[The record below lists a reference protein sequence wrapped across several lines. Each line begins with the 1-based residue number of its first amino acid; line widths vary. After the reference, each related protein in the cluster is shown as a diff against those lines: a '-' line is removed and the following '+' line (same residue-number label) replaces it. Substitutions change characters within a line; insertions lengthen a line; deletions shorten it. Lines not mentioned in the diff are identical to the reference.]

1 MEKNKIIIA
10 FGTRPEAIKMC
21 PLIKELQG
29 RDGIE
34 VRVVFTGQHRAIADE
49 VMEVFGITP
58 DYDMNIMRPS
68 QSLFDITENILS
80 GIREIL
86 CLERPSGVVVHGDT
100 TTAFAVSL
108 AAFYMGISVFHVEA
122 GLRSHNNRMPFPEE
136 FNRRAVALIADLHFA
151 PTHRAAENLICEG
164 ISHSDIVVTGNTVI
178 DAMKYTL
185 KDDHTSAYLPS
196 SDTGRSIF
204 LTAHRRESIGI
215 SLENMLLA
223 VRDIVM
229 SYNDVRVIYPVHPN
243 PSVKRTA
250 EKILGGCERVTLCP
264 PLGVVDCHNI
274 MAKCYLILTDSGG
287 IQEEAAALGKPV
299 LIMRDVTERPEGIL
313 SGIARLAGT
322 DRYQIT
328 ATAKEFLDDPI
339 LYAKACTSPNPY
351 GDGTAC
357 KKICDAL
364 ALRIEC

>member
-21 PLIKELQG
+21 PLIKELQK
-29 RDGIE
+29 RDDMNA
-34 VRVVFTGQHRAIADE
+34 VVVFTGQHRAIADE
-49 VMEVFGITP
+49 VMSVFGITP

-86 CLERPSGVVVHGDT
+86 CVERPSGVIVHGDT

-122 GLRSHNNRMPFPEE
+122 GLRSHNKNMPFPEE

-151 PTHRAAENLICEG
+151 PTHRAAENLIGEG
-164 ISHSDIVVTGNTVI
+164 ISHSDITVTGNTVI

-185 KDDHTSAYLPS
+185 KDDYTSPYLPATNT
-196 SDTGRSIF
+196 DRVIF
-204 LTAHRRESIGI
+204 LTAHRRESIGDP
-215 SLENMLLA
+215 LKNMLLA
-223 VRDIVM
+223 VRDIIE
-229 SYNDVRVIYPVHPN
+229 YYADVRVIYPVHPN
-243 PSVKRTA
+243 PSVKKIA

-274 MAKCYLILTDSGG
+274 MSKSYLLLTDSGG

-322 DRYQIT
+322 DRYQIF
-328 ATAKEFLDDPI
+328 ATAKSLLDDP
-339 LYAKACTSPNPY
+339 LAYAHACASPNPY

-364 ALRIEC
+364 TLKIEN